1 MATPTSARARAGAS
15 LIPSPVMMTAARRC
29 SRRTASSL
37 ASGVS
42 SASTSSTPVSA
53 PTALAASARSP
64 VASTIRVMPPR
75 RSARIVCR
83 ASGRIRSSSRSAPA
97 GVPSTATNTVSAPSS
112 QARRRTALTH
122 GGVPLT
128 PAQSARPSLTRR
140 PATVPAMPWPGCSVT
155 SAGWPSGQ
163 PRSAAARTTAA
174 CQDVPGGLVERG
186 GQAQD
191 LFRGQR
197 PGGHDGGH
205 GGLACGERPGLVQQ
219 HGGAPGQALEHP
231 AVLHHDPAA
240 RRRRQAGDQ
249 GDRRGQD
256 ERAGRGDDQDG
267 HRAGRAAQR
276 PRHPGHGQAQRQEPQ
291 GVPVGEPDERRL
303 RVLRLAD
310 QADDAG
316 VGAVRRAGRGPQVER
331 PGRVDGAA
339 AQRVTPGVLDRQ
351 RLPGER
357 GFIQHGGIGGQRAV
371 HGDDVARRDEQQVTG
386 HDLVQGHGLQRSVP
400 VAPGGARRPGQQ
412 GAQVVP
418 RAGRPPS
425 PPGRARW
432 PA

>member
-1 MATPTSARARAGAS
+1 MATPTSASARAGAS

-155 SAGWPSGQ
+155 SAGWPSVQ
-163 PRSAAARTTAA
+163 PRSAAARTTAVA
-174 CQDVPGGLVERG
+174 RTCPE
-186 GQAQD
+186 AWSSEAA
-191 LFRGQR
+191 R
-197 PGGHDGGH
+197 PRISSGSS
-205 GGLACGERPGLVQQ
+205 
-219 HGGAPGQALEHP
+219 APAGTTAVTAGWP
-231 AVLHHDPAA
+231 AV
-240 RRRRQAGDQ
+240 
-249 GDRRGQD
+249 
-256 ERAGRGDDQDG
+256 
-267 HRAGRAAQR
+267 
-276 PRHPGHGQAQRQEPQ
+276 
-291 GVPVGEPDERRL
+291 
-303 RVLRLAD
+303 
-310 QADDAG
+310 
-316 VGAVRRAGRGPQVER
+316 
-331 PGRVDGAA
+331 
-339 AQRVTPGVLDRQ
+339 
-351 RLPGER
+351 
-357 GFIQHGGIGGQRAV
+357 
-371 HGDDVARRDEQQVTG
+371 
-386 HDLVQGHGLQRSVP
+386 SVP
-400 VAPGGARRPGQQ
+400 VLSSSTVVHRARRSSTPPFFTTIPRRAAADRPETRATGAARMSGQ
-412 GAQVVP
+412 GVATTRTATA
-418 RAGRPPS
+418 RAAPPS
-425 PPGRARW
+425 AHATPATARLSGRNHRAYRSASRTNGACVLSASLTRRTM